1 MVKKVGDDLE
11 AMAFNTAI
19 SAMMVFVNEA
29 EAFAKGTSTGG
40 SGAPEPLPREY
51 LETFVLCLAPFAPH
65 LGEELWQF
73 LGHADTL
80 AYEPFPAFDPAAL
93 VESEIEVPVQVL
105 GKLRG
110 RVMVSVDAKPPE
122 MEAAARAN
130 PDVAKFLEGKQ
141 VVKVICVPKKMIN
154 FVVR

>member
-1 MVKKVGDDLE
+1 MN
-11 AMAFNTAI
+11 FNTAI
-19 SAMMVFVNEA
+19 SAMMVFVN
-29 EAFAKGTSTGG
+29 AFAGDGRD
-40 SGAPEPLPREY
+40 LPREAA
-51 LETFVLCLAPFAPH
+51 EKFVLCLAPFAPH

-80 AYEPFPAFDPAAL
+80 AYEPFPSFDPAAL
-93 VESEIEVPVQVL
+93 VESEVEVPVQVL

-110 RVMVSVDAKPPE
+110 RVMVPVDAKPPE

>member
-1 MVKKVGDDLE
+1 M
-11 AMAFNTAI
+11 
-19 SAMMVFVNEA
+19 
-29 EAFAKGTSTGG
+29 
-40 SGAPEPLPREY
+40 
-51 LETFVLCLAPFAPH
+51 
-65 LGEELWQF
+65 
-73 LGHADTL
+73 
-80 AYEPFPAFDPAAL
+80 
-93 VESEIEVPVQVL
+93 L

-110 RVMVSVDAKPPE
+110 RVTVSVDAKPPE